1 MDGENKELTK
11 LLSLFEALPETKV
24 SESIFDIAGYPH
36 YENVSSNILA
46 FYFDP
51 NGEHGLSDL
60 FLSTL
65 MEFAD
70 ETFLDEGN
78 ILISRE
84 VSTIKGGRLDI
95 LIETDNQIIGI
106 ENKIFHILNNN
117 LEDYSDSIEKW
128 AKLSDQNKDR
138 KKFVLSIRN
147 EPNSFG
153 FINVTYKEYWQ
164 SIRSKLGNYISTSSQ
179 KWALYLIDF
188 MSSIDNL
195 YGNNM
200 DIDKNDLFFIE
211 NEDRVNNLIN
221 KRNRF
226 IQKLNSKVN
235 NLAKII
241 EKPSDCKKQWIYA
254 KSCLVHDYN
263 ISGNQI
269 AFDMKLAPKGWRF
282 TVFGRNNSSSTYL
295 SKLLKQSIFSA
306 HSIPLVNGRYVINQ
320 YDLTA
325 DLNVIKAD
333 MLNWFSN
340 LSMAAN
346 DCK

>member
-1 MDGENKELTK
+1 MDDENKELTK